1 MSKDGEA
8 ALLGTPGRFAVTG
21 KIVLFLKCVEEILD
35 EEMSHFSQSYGER
48 AGTRASAKNHL
59 ARLDA
64 THGVLEMAARRVFV
78 RDAIYA
84 LDCMYVRPCT

>member
-48 AGTRASAKNHL
+48 AGT
-59 ARLDA
+59 
-64 THGVLEMAARRVFV
+64 
-78 RDAIYA
+78 
-84 LDCMYVRPCT
+84 